1 MRTTLARHAST
12 KNAARSDLSGHQGKR
27 ASDDV
32 VHFGSSRG
40 NKHVI
45 ARMGSHIWRPS
56 WTFYRD
62 DSSFPSLDRDQSI
75 QGEGGGRVRWSS
87 MGTIHLRIETE
98 AENDRSSVAY
108 NPPRHEIVRPVS
120 GGGERTDGF
129 DGYTPFDVVIGDDW
143 PRTSGTQTLITGAGR
158 SHLPS
163 PAPNE
168 RRRTRFF
175 ERAALHALWILSF
188 SRARARLDSTRRVAS
203 LIATQHEVASSRIF
217 LVVVG
222 ATPLFRFRAN

>member
-1 MRTTLARHAST
+1 
-12 KNAARSDLSGHQGKR
+12 
-27 ASDDV
+27 
-32 VHFGSSRG
+32 
-40 NKHVI
+40 
-45 ARMGSHIWRPS
+45 
-56 WTFYRD
+56 
-62 DSSFPSLDRDQSI
+62 
-75 QGEGGGRVRWSS
+75 
-87 MGTIHLRIETE
+87 MGTIHLRIEAE
-98 AENDRSSVAY
+98 AENDRSSAAY

-129 DGYTPFDVVIGDDW
+129 DGYTPFDVVIGDVCDDW

-163 PAPNE
+163 SAPTE

-188 SRARARLDSTRRVAS
+188 SRARARLGSTRRVAS

-222 ATPLFRFRAN
+222 ATPLYSDSEPISRSRNDEWRGTLSRLKRASRGTTSGHHLH